1 MQPNGKSTSP
11 RHEHA
16 APSEDGPSPNQG
28 HTGSLEAF
36 DALPNAANV
45 RLPVVAALFSV
56 SVATVWRWCKAG
68 HIPKPIRIGGV
79 ALWNVGALRAFL
91 STFKAGEAPGDG
103 ASAPDDRPRG
113 TRSD

>member
-1 MQPNGKSTSP
+1 MQPNDKSTSP

-16 APSEDGPSPNQG
+16 APAEDGPSQNQG
-28 HTGSLEAF
+28 QAGSLEAF

-91 STFKAGEAPGDG
+91 STFKGGEAPGDG
-103 ASAPDDRPRG
+103 ARAPDDRPRG
-113 TRSD
+113 IRAD

>member
-1 MQPNGKSTSP
+1 MQPDGKRTSP

-16 APSEDGPSPNQG
+16 APAEDGPSQNRC
-28 HTGSLEAF
+28 HAGSLEAF
-36 DALPNAANV
+36 DALPDAANV
-45 RLPVVAALFSV
+45 RLPVVAGLFSV

-91 STFKAGEAPGDG
+91 SSFEGKEASGDG

-113 TRSD
+113 TRPD